1 MKILHIIASR
11 GWGGAENFDVY
22 LAKKQIEREHSAYL
36 FIHSF
41 NEKLKNILQ
50 DNNVPLYSIFNPERK
65 NIFAI
70 NKIIKICISCSLNE
84 PFGINNLEYMFMKKP
99 RVAANSGGIPEVF
112 GDTNILMPP
121 KDPPKLKDALKL
133 YIENKSRR
141 DEEAMKGFERARNVF
156 ASDICF
162 NKTMDVWMCA
172 QADY

>member
-70 NKIIKICISCSLNE
+70 NKIIKICR
-84 PFGINNLEYMFMKKP
+84 INNIDVIHTHLGTGNCLGVIVGNFLKIPVVSKI
-99 RVAANSGGIPEVF
+99 NIFSGYPC
-112 GDTNILMPP
+112 
-121 KDPPKLKDALKL
+121 
-133 YIENKSRR
+133 Y
-141 DEEAMKGFERARNVF
+141 
-156 ASDICF
+156 
-162 NKTMDVWMCA
+162 A
-172 QADY
+172 QADALCFDSSAVKDYHLDYRHSLFALF